1 MLTFKALHILAMVAM
16 VTIEIGAESLYALAI
31 SRRDVEG
38 LATVHRLLDRARA
51 GPASIVAFVS
61 GVVFGLL
68 TAATG
73 GLDFL
78 DGWLIAAYV
87 LVVMFLASTSMFL
100 REALKLGR
108 AAVTAAGS
116 SDGATDQVTRQ
127 LTQTRVMSWFAID
140 VAIVVA
146 FILDMVLK
154 PF

>member
-1 MLTFKALHILAMVAM
+1 VLTFKALHILAMVAM

-31 SRRDVEG
+31 SRRDVG
-38 LATVHRLLDRARA
+38 ALATVHRLLDRARA

-73 GLDFL
+73 GMDFL

-87 LVVMFLASTSMFL
+87 LVVLFLASTSMFL

-108 AAVTAAGS
+108 AAVDVGP
-116 SDGATDQVTRQ
+116 SDGSTDQVMRQ
-127 LTQTRVMSWFAID
+127 LSHTRVMWWFAID

>member
-31 SRRDVEG
+31 SRRDVG
-38 LATVHRLLDRARA
+38 TLATVHRLLERARA

-61 GVVFGLL
+61 GVAFGLL

-73 GLDFL
+73 GMDFL

-87 LVVMFLASTSMFL
+87 LVVLFLASTSMFL

-108 AAVTAAGS
+108 AAVNAGS
-116 SDGATDQVTRQ
+116 SGASTDQVTQQ
-127 LTQTRVMSWFAID
+127 LTHTRVMWWFAID